1 MEKSKVNSDT
11 KEILRLFSLLRFP
24 LICMVVLIHVL
35 QNETYIEDL
44 SPGIHELFYFIREAM
59 LRSVVPI
66 FFIISGYMMF
76 MNVNNFDLVTYKKK
90 LHRRLYSLL
99 LPFVLWNLIA
109 LIEILVKHLP
119 CFESVF
125 PNLKVQLTLSFFIGS
140 FWAVPEGSCPLL
152 YPLWYVRDLM
162 VMVLVSPIIYWFVK
176 KLKYSF
182 LIIGVI
188 LVFSGIETYPGFSF
202 ISVLYFSI
210 GVYWA
215 LFFRN
220 KIPPIK
226 YLLPFFVLWLP
237 VA

>member
-76 MNVNNFDLVTYKKK
+76 MNINNFDLVTYKKK

-162 VMVLVSPIIYWFVK
+162 VMVLVSPIIY
-176 KLKYSF
+176 
-182 LIIGVI
+182 
-188 LVFSGIETYPGFSF
+188 
-202 ISVLYFSI
+202 
-210 GVYWA
+210 
-215 LFFRN
+215 
-220 KIPPIK
+220 
-226 YLLPFFVLWLP
+226 
-237 VA
+237 